1 MNIKI
6 QNCLNGLIPFGII
19 NDNNNI
25 DHHAALSPL
34 WIEILFIIWWG
45 ENNKMMKIEK

>member
-6 QNCLNGLIPFGII
+6 QNCLNGLIPFGIK

-25 DHHAALSPL
+25 DHHAALSPPMNRN
-34 WIEILFIIWWG
+34 FIYYLVRR
-45 ENNKMMKIEK
+45 K